1 MTDTIHVTK
10 SDRNNR
16 KLFSSSNP
24 FFKTAERFI
33 IKEGKDYVSF
43 TIATSV
49 TEERTLKASRNLNS
63 NFSHFS
69 FKTKVPIGEYT
80 PDKDDSDE
88 DTLTFYF

>member
-10 SDRNNR
+10 SNRNNI
-16 KLFSSSNP
+16 KFFGSSNP

-49 TEERTLKASRNLNS
+49 TEERTLKSLRQPNS
-63 NFSHFS
+63 NYSHFS

-80 PDKDDSDE
+80 PDEYDSDE